1 MKVNASKSKK
11 HTLFFIMIL
20 TFAFFFSMEHM
31 KCTNKCLNR
40 QQIVPFWTAFMGDG
54 RLLGLLRGRKV
65 PFRLVGGTT
74 KLIDP
79 SLYPFIAD
87 EVPILCDMREGQ
99 AQGQEAY
106 TSGLRSIVLPGAG
119 GSWFKAKAIGIPSGL
134 SRPFYHDGWICTYHL
149 SEAYIGTG
157 RLIWGFSTV
166 EEAENEISWMAEA
179 RELGLPTVKFVGMG
193 FYNRVRVID
202 VKNRVELF
210 ETLNST
216 PKDALLER
224 FRDSGRAMDA
234 ACVFTSQPTDVR
246 VDEILYGFLH
256 PLIHEVMDKRD
267 CKGFLRWMGSSC
279 GCNLRM
285 HHDAGLLHGTV
296 PRGGGFMT
304 NSHTANHLVDESG
317 TYTTDYH
324 MAYRSEDKD
333 LKRVEA
339 FFLASVMNP
348 LPRAE
353 EAAGKAFGQQ
363 RPMIFEMPVD
373 ATTPFPFGYFEDQM
387 FTPRGPQEEFTEA
400 FLDGTVYGY
409 NRRKTRSVEASRVK
423 KSLLKAAACKKELF
437 RLLGL
442 PEDLERGVEQVA
454 IRLVGRSFSEVE
466 LKASLERIEED
477 LSQK

>member
-1 MKVNASKSKK
+1 
-11 HTLFFIMIL
+11 
-20 TFAFFFSMEHM
+20 
-31 KCTNKCLNR
+31 
-40 QQIVPFWTAFMGDG
+40 MGAD

-74 KLIDP
+74 KLVDP
-79 SLYPFIAD
+79 SLYPFKAG
-87 EVPILCDMREGQ
+87 EVPILCDLVEGR
-99 AQGQEAY
+99 AQGLEAY
-106 TSGLRSIVLPGAG
+106 TSGLRSIVLQGAG
-119 GSWFKAKAIGIPSGL
+119 GVWFKAKAIGIPSGI

-157 RLIWGFSTV
+157 RLIWGFSAV
-166 EEAENEISWMAEA
+166 DEAENEIHRMMDA
-179 RELGLPTVKFVGMG
+179 RELGLPVAKPVGIG
-193 FYNRVRVID
+193 FYDRVRVIN
-202 VKNRVELF
+202 VRNRVELF

-216 PKDALLER
+216 PRDVLLER
-224 FRDSGRAMDA
+224 FRDSGRALDA
-234 ACVFTSQPTDVR
+234 ACVFTAQPTDVR

-256 PLIHEVMDKRD
+256 PLIHEVMNKRN

-279 GCNLRM
+279 GYNLRM

-304 NSHTANHLVDESG
+304 NSHTANHLVDEGG

-353 EAAGKAFGQQ
+353 EAAGKAFEQQ
-363 RPMIFEMPVD
+363 RPLIFEIPVE
-373 ATTPFPFGYFEDQM
+373 ATTPIPFGYYEDQM
-387 FTPRGPQEEFTEA
+387 FMPRGHQEEFTEA
-400 FLDGTVYGY
+400 FLDGVTYGY
-409 NRRKTRSVEASRVK
+409 NRRKTRSVEARLVREA
-423 KSLLKAAACKKELF
+423 LLKAAACKKELF

-442 PEDLERGVEQVA
+442 PEGMERGVEQVA
-454 IRLVGRSFSEVE
+454 IRLVGRSFSNEE
-466 LKASLERIEED
+466 LKGSLERIEGN

>member
-1 MKVNASKSKK
+1 MDV
-11 HTLFFIMIL
+11 
-20 TFAFFFSMEHM
+20 E
-31 KCTNKCLNR
+31 
-40 QQIVPFWTAFMGDG
+40 
-54 RLLGLLRGRKV
+54 RLLSLLRGRKA
-65 PFRLVGGTT
+65 PFHLVVGST
-74 KLIDP
+74 KFVDQ
-79 SLYPFIAD
+79 SLYPFGAD
-87 EVPILCDMREGQ
+87 EIPILCDLEEGW
-99 AQGQEAY
+99 ARGLEAH
-106 TSGLRSIVLPGAG
+106 TSGLRSMVLPGAG
-119 GSWFKAKAIGIPSGL
+119 GSWFKAKAIGIPSGI
-134 SRPFYHDGWICTYHL
+134 SRPFLHDGWICTYHL

-166 EEAENEISWMAEA
+166 DEAENEIRWMAEA
-179 RELGLPTVKFVGMG
+179 RELGLPAAKPVGMG
-193 FYNRVRVID
+193 LYDRVRVID

-216 PKDALLER
+216 SRDALLDR
-224 FRDSGRAMDA
+224 FRDSGRALDA

-256 PLIHEVMDKRD
+256 PLIREVLDRRD

-279 GCNLRM
+279 GHNLRM

-304 NSHTANHLVDESG
+304 NSHTANHLVDEGG

-324 MAYRSEDKD
+324 MAYRSDDKD

-363 RPMIFEMPVD
+363 RPLIFEMPVD
-373 ATTPFPFGYFEDQM
+373 ATTPLPFGYYEDQM
-387 FTPRGPQEEFTEA
+387 FTPRGIQEEFTEA
-400 FLDGTVYGY
+400 FLDGVAYGY
-409 NRRKTRSVEASRVK
+409 NRRKTRSVEARLVREA
-423 KSLLKAAACKKELF
+423 LLKAAACKKELF

-442 PEDLERGVEQVA
+442 PEGMERGVEQVA
-454 IRLVGRSFSEVE
+454 KRLVSRSLSDGG

-477 LSQK
+477 LNQK